1 MNETINWPGAG
12 IWAIIGICI
21 AWHAIRQWYQNKD
34 YAEMAW
40 RDRFAKELATVLL
53 CAIFG
58 PLTICFSKILEMPG
72 TVDPDGISET
82 LAKESQDE
90 EDEQLIVG
98 ILSDSIVLSGTEA
111 ALKSAMQ
118 TIGYHKPNN
127 VVEAMKCLQNW
138 SMNYSDSVLALRE
151 LFDMDGTHHA
161 IYTYG
166 AGGYE
171 IHEG

>member
-1 MNETINWPGAG
+1 MNETINWPGVAV
-12 IWAIIGICI
+12 WTTIGIAI
-21 AWHAIRQWYQNKD
+21 AIFAIRGWYKNED
-34 YAEMAW
+34 YVALKWQE
-40 RDRFAKELATVLL
+40 RFTRELATGAFCALL
-53 CAIFG
+53 G
-58 PLTICFSKILEMPG
+58 PLTICFSKILEVPG